1 MEKYK
6 TAKLFDANGDIE
18 QRWFVYYY
26 FRNPDTG
33 KFERFREW
41 IPMSIKSRSG
51 RRDKAHQIISRINLK
66 LKQGFNPYSFKEK
79 RFTNI
84 VDAMTFILEV
94 KGSFCRPRTYH
105 TYKHLVKYFVDW
117 LKKNQLV
124 NLTVED
130 FNYYHAQEFL
140 DTAKREKGITNRTY
154 NYMAMHM
161 KTFFNLLIKR
171 EWILVNP
178 FQRVEKL
185 PEEEAEIAAFSMDD
199 LSNMQ
204 RHLPNYDYDL
214 YVVACLIFY
223 CFLRPQEIMRLRVS
237 HIHLNAGTIIIPGSV
252 SKNKRQDVVQI
263 PNGLR
268 KVLQKFDLDYPSDYY
283 VFTRKLKRGTKEAA
297 PTRIAEYW
305 RAFADKYGIYRNI
318 YSLKH
323 TGVGMAVDSGINI
336 RDLQLQLRHS
346 SLEMT
351 QRYLDRF
358 RRRPSYKLVNSFPEL
373 E

>member
-6 TAKLFDANGDIE
+6 TAKLFDANGDID
-18 QRWFVYYY
+18 QRWFVFYY

-41 IPMSIKSRSG
+41 IPLSIKSRSG
-51 RRDKAHQIISRINLK
+51 RRDKAHQLISRINMK
-66 LKQGFNPYSFKEK
+66 LRQGFNPYAHKEK

-84 VDAMTFILEV
+84 IDAMNFVLEV
-94 KGSFCRPRTYH
+94 KRSFCRDRTYH
-105 TYKHLVKYFVDW
+105 TYKYLVKYFIEW
-117 LKKNQLV
+117 LKTNQMSSY
-124 NLTVED
+124 TIED
-130 FNYYHAQEFL
+130 FSYYHAQDFL
-140 DTAKREKGITNRTY
+140 DNAKRDKGITNRTY

-161 KTFFNLLIKR
+161 KTFFNLLVKR
-171 EWILVNP
+171 EWILANP
-178 FQRVEKL
+178 FQRIEKL
-185 PEEEAEIAAFSMDD
+185 PEEEAEIAAFSKEE
-199 LSNMQ
+199 LSIMQ
-204 RHLPNYDYDL
+204 KFLPEYDYNL

-237 HIHLNAGTIIIPGSV
+237 HIHLSAGTIILPGHV
-252 SKNKRQDVVQI
+252 SKNKKQDVVQI
-263 PNGLR
+263 PNGFK
-268 KVLQKFDLDYPSDYY
+268 KVLARFDMNYPPDYLL
-283 VFTRKLKRGTKEAA
+283 FTRKLQRGTKPAA

-305 RAFADKYGIYRNI
+305 RAFANTYGIPKKI

-323 TGVGMAVDSGINI
+323 TGVGMAVDSGINL

-346 SLEMT
+346 SLDMT

-358 RRRPSYKLVNSFPEL
+358 RRRPSDKLINGFPEL